1 MSWRLS
7 RERYPL
13 MRVALCAEL
22 GDFEVA
28 TTGGFWVAAGEFRRY
43 RSEFGHIGSTRP
55 QITL

>member
-28 TTGGFWVAAGEFRRY
+28 TTGGFWVAAGDATVLDQMRLR
-43 RSEFGHIGSTRP
+43 
-55 QITL
+55 